1 MNRSLIAA
9 FVSAAVLAACS
20 ASASP
25 KSSPSPAAPSTTSG
39 SATVAS
45 HAGGKALP
53 SPCALVT
60 QAEASHA
67 LGLPLV
73 SPSDAVPGTPSRRQ
87 CVFNQRGSATA
98 RNVVVA
104 VIPNYKHD
112 SSYLLPSV
120 GTVSGI
126 GDAAW
131 VSIDPDENSGTVTV
145 RVGADVF
152 EIIINGYDHRV
163 DRAALELLAQRAVA
177 RF

>member
-1 MNRSLIAA
+1 M
-9 FVSAAVLAACS
+9 
-20 ASASP
+20 
-25 KSSPSPAAPSTTSG
+25 
-39 SATVAS
+39 
-45 HAGGKALP
+45 
-53 SPCALVT
+53 
-60 QAEASHA
+60 
-67 LGLPLV
+67 
-73 SPSDAVPGTPSRRQ
+73 
-87 CVFNQRGSATA
+87 
-98 RNVVVA
+98 VA
-104 VIPNYKHD
+104 VIPNYTHD

-163 DRAALELLAQRAVA
+163 DRAALELLAQRAVT